1 MMLSLALA
9 LSTPNQTTP
18 PQVERK
24 NMDIVNQEIKAGE
37 EVAVVTTGKGQFV
50 LRFYADIAP
59 KHVENFKKLA
69 TTGFYDGTR
78 FHRTIPGFVIQG
90 GDPLTKRIEDASRW
104 GTGGPEWRVPAE
116 FNERPHKRGILS
128 MARSSDPNS
137 GGSQF
142 FVCVA
147 DVPSLDR
154 QYTVFG
160 AIVSGM
166 DVVDQIV
173 KSPTTDRNGS
183 VKPEEAVRMEKVEI
197 KTWPLE

>member
-18 PQVERK
+18 PPVERK

-90 GDPLTKRIEDASRW
+90 GDPLTKRLEDASRW
-104 GTGGPEWRVPAE
+104 GTGGPEWRVSAE

>member
-9 LSTPNQTTP
+9 LSTPNQTP
-18 PQVERK
+18 PPPVERK

-69 TTGFYDGTR
+69 NTGFYDGTR

-90 GDPLTKRIEDASRW
+90 GDPLTKRIEDAGRW

-128 MARSSDPNS
+128 MARSQDPNS